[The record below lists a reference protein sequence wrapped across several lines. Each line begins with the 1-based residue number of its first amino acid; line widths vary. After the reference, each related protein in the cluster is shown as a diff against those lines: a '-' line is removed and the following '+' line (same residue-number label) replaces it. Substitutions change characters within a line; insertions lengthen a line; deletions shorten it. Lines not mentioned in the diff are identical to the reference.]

1 VGAWAAN
8 YPEPRRTPTG
18 RPDIRVARVTSSAR
32 PVSLRHRGASVAVG
46 MAGMNVATYIF
57 TALAARVLGPQSYGA
72 LASLL
77 AVLLVISV
85 IQLGIQTTAARRIAA
100 DPTHVGQIERE
111 ILSLTYRA
119 AAVVGIALLL
129 LTPVLNALLKLDS
142 LATASIVG
150 LTAVPLTI
158 VGGQLGV
165 LQGER
170 RWWPVAMVYLACG
183 VPRLVIGTALILW
196 KPTELAA
203 MTGVFLGA
211 VVPVVVG
218 AYALRR
224 TRPPSE
230 HAEHHSSRAIIREI
244 LSNSQT
250 LLAFLALMNCD
261 VIVARNVLDGHVAG
275 LYAGGLILTK
285 ALLFLPQFVVVVA
298 FPAMSTAHERRGA
311 LLRGLAFVLGLGVAG
326 VLGCAALPKLAL
338 IFVGGDEYADIDD
351 RLWLFAVLGT
361 VLSLLQLLIYA
372 VLARQ
377 GTRSVYFV
385 WLALAGVLAVGSQ
398 ATTLIGLLTTVAT
411 IDAALFLVLL
421 AISLRRLRNPV
432 TGEEPPPEAVM

>member
-1 VGAWAAN
+1 
-8 YPEPRRTPTG
+8 
-18 RPDIRVARVTSSAR
+18 VTSTDRAAG
-32 PVSLRHRGASVAVG
+32 LRHRGATVAVA
-46 MAGMNVATYIF
+46 MAVMNVATYVY
-57 TALAARVLGPQSYGA
+57 TAIAARFLGPQSYGA
-72 LASLL
+72 LASLM

-100 DPTHVGQIERE
+100 EPGHVAQIERE

-119 AAVVGIALLL
+119 AAVVGVGLLL
-129 LTPVLNALLKLDS
+129 LTPVINVLLKLDN
-142 LATASIVG
+142 LATASMVA
-150 LTAVPLTI
+150 LSAAPLTV

-183 VPRLVIGTALILW
+183 VPRLVIGTGLILW

-203 MTGVFLGA
+203 MTGVFLGT
-211 VVPVVVG
+211 VIPVAVG

-224 TRPPSE
+224 KRAPSE
-230 HAEHHSSRAIIREI
+230 DAEQHSTRAIIREI

-261 VIVARNVLDGHVAG
+261 VIVARNVLDEHLAG

-298 FPAMSTAHERRGA
+298 FPAMSTADERRGA
-311 LLRGLAFVLGLGVAG
+311 LLRGLSLVLALGVAG
-326 VLGCAALPKLAL
+326 VLGCAVLPRLAL

-377 GTRSVYFV
+377 GTRSVYLV
-385 WLALAGVLAVGSQ
+385 WVALAAVLVVGSQ
-398 ATTLIGLLTTVAT
+398 ATTLIGLLTTVTA
-411 IDAALFLVLL
+411 IDGVLFLVLL
-421 AISLRRLRNPV
+421 VISLRTLRNPV